1 MNDLTEGT
9 HPRVF
14 ETISQVVELVA
25 DDRVPLATERLVALV
40 AEFPREGLAHGYLA
54 WVLSDSGKHR
64 EAIEHG
70 KVAVQLAPRSER
82 ISLLFF
88 RVLWSADERSQALDE
103 MRRFVALEDS
113 EEYAQ
118 IILELER
125 AGM

>member
-1 MNDLTEGT
+1 MSDLTEGT

-25 DDRVPLATERLVALV
+25 DNRVPLATERLVALV
-40 AEFPREGLAHGYLA
+40 AEFPREGLAHAYLA
-54 WVLSDSGKHR
+54 WVLSTSGRHR
-64 EAIEHG
+64 DAIEHG
-70 KVAVQLAPRSER
+70 KVAVQLSPRSER
-82 ISLLFF
+82 VSLLFF
-88 RVLWSADERSQALDE
+88 RVLWSADERPQALDE

>member
-1 MNDLTEGT
+1 MSDLTEGT

-25 DDRVPLATERLVALV
+25 DDRAPLATERLVALV
-40 AEFPREGLAHGYLA
+40 AEFPREGLAHAYLA
-54 WVLSDSGKHR
+54 WVLSSSGRHR
-64 EAIEHG
+64 DAIEHG
-70 KVAVQLAPRSER
+70 KVAVQLSPRSER
-82 ISLLFF
+82 VSLLFF
-88 RVLWSADERSQALDE
+88 RVLWSADERAQALDE

>member
-1 MNDLTEGT
+1 MSELAEGV
-9 HPRVF
+9 HPKVF

-54 WVLSDSGKHR
+54 WVLSLSGRHR
-64 EAIEHG
+64 EAIEQG

>member
-1 MNDLTEGT
+1 MSDLTEGT

-40 AEFPREGLAHGYLA
+40 AEFPREGLAHAYLA
-54 WVLSDSGKHR
+54 WVLSHNGRHR
-64 EAIEHG
+64 DAIEHG
-70 KVAVQLAPRSER
+70 KVAVQLSPRSER
-82 ISLLFF
+82 VSLLFF
-88 RVLWSADERSQALDE
+88 RVLWSADEQPQAIDE

-118 IILELER
+118 IILELEK
-125 AGM
+125 AGL

>member
-1 MNDLTEGT
+1 MSDLTEGT

-40 AEFPREGLAHGYLA
+40 AEFPREGLAHAYLA
-54 WVLSDSGKHR
+54 WVLSYNGRHR
-64 EAIEHG
+64 DAIEHG
-70 KVAVQLAPRSER
+70 KVAVELSPRSER
-82 ISLLFF
+82 VSLLFF
-88 RVLWSADERSQALDE
+88 SVLWSADEQPQAIDE

-118 IILELER
+118 IILELEK
-125 AGM
+125 AGL

>member
-1 MNDLTEGT
+1 MSDLTEGT

-40 AEFPREGLAHGYLA
+40 AEFPREGLAHAYLA
-54 WVLSDSGKHR
+54 WVLSYNGRHR
-64 EAIEHG
+64 DAIEHG
-70 KVAVQLAPRSER
+70 KVAVELSPRSER
-82 ISLLFF
+82 VSLLFF
-88 RVLWSADERSQALDE
+88 RVLWSADEQPQAIDE

-118 IILELER
+118 IILELEK
-125 AGM
+125 AGL

>member
-1 MNDLTEGT
+1 MSDLTEGT

-25 DDRVPLATERLVALV
+25 DDRAPLATERLVALV
-40 AEFPREGLAHGYLA
+40 AEFSREGLAHAYLA
-54 WVLSDSGKHR
+54 WVLSYGGRHR
-64 EAIEHG
+64 DAIEHG
-70 KVAVQLAPRSER
+70 KVAVQLSPRSER
-82 ISLLFF
+82 VSLLFF
-88 RVLWSADERSQALDE
+88 RVLWSADERPQALDE

-118 IILELER
+118 IILELEQ

>member
-1 MNDLTEGT
+1 MSDLTEGT

-25 DDRVPLATERLVALV
+25 DNRVPLATERLVALV
-40 AEFPREGLAHGYLA
+40 AEFPREGLAHAYLA
-54 WVLSDSGKHR
+54 WVLSTSGRHR
-64 EAIEHG
+64 DAIEHG
-70 KVAVQLAPRSER
+70 RVAVQLSPRSER
-82 ISLLFF
+82 VSLLFF
-88 RVLWSADERSQALDE
+88 RVLWSADERPQALDE

-118 IILELER
+118 IILEMER

>member
-1 MNDLTEGT
+1 MSDLTEGT

-40 AEFPREGLAHGYLA
+40 AEFPREGLAHAYLA
-54 WVLSDSGKHR
+54 WVLSHNGRHR
-64 EAIEHG
+64 DAIEHG
-70 KVAVQLAPRSER
+70 KVAVQMSPRSER
-82 ISLLFF
+82 VSLLFF
-88 RVLWSADERSQALDE
+88 RVLWSADEQPQAIDE

-118 IILELER
+118 IIVELEK
-125 AGM
+125 AGL